1 MCRICVLFLLWSSLE
16 TPPKKTQIPVP
27 QNAKWAV
34 NESPNQIVIHH
45 IQLVNKSGAPF
56 LQLPSYD
63 QGRLLEGALNY
74 GANRGGC
81 ILASRQRVYTC
92 TELQINLT
100 INLTNRP
107 RERKRGHCCTL
118 RQSHIHTHGP
128 RHFCASHMVIYGS
141 IRHNKLYFNEVL
153 NTVCRKCL
161 TQIFL
166 MTL

>member
-1 MCRICVLFLLWSSLE
+1 MFCSCCGAVSK
-16 TPPKKTQIPVP
+16 PPQKTQIPVP
-27 QNAKWAV
+27 QNAKWAI

-81 ILASRQRVYTC
+81 ILASRQRVYTW

-100 INLTNRP
+100 INLTNRL
-107 RERKRGHCCTL
+107 RERKRGRCCTL

-128 RHFCASHMVIYGS
+128 THFCASHMVIYGYL
-141 IRHNKLYFNEVL
+141 RHNKLYFNEVL

-161 TQIFL
+161 PQIFL

>member
-1 MCRICVLFLLWSSLE
+1 MFCSCCGAVSK
-16 TPPKKTQIPVP
+16 PPQKKTQIPVP

-118 RQSHIHTHGP
+118 RQSHIHTHG
-128 RHFCASHMVIYGS
+128 RHISVHLIW
-141 IRHNKLYFNEVL
+141 LYMDPYA
-153 NTVCRKCL
+153 T
-161 TQIFL
+161 TSYIL
-166 MTL
+166 MRS